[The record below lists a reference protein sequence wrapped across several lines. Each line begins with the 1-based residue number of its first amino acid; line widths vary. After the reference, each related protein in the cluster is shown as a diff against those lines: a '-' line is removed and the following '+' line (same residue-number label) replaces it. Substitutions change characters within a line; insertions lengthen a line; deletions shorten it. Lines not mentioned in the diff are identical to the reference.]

1 MVNQND
7 KRNNEPSLI
16 KQSPAEKLEWGE
28 HNNQLS
34 DLNFIDRKQP
44 DNNSADLSKEEP
56 GRNRRGV
63 KEGENSL
70 SK

>member
-1 MVNQND
+1 MVNQNA

-16 KQSPAEKLEWGE
+16 KQSSTEKLEWGE
-28 HNNQLS
+28 HNKELS

-44 DNNSADLSKEEP
+44 DNSSADSSKEEP

>member
-28 HNNQLS
+28 HNKELS
-34 DLNFIDRKQP
+34 DLNFIDRKP
-44 DNNSADLSKEEP
+44 ANDGKVDLSKEEP

>member
-1 MVNQND
+1 MINQNSQRD
-7 KRNNEPSLI
+7 SNNNI
-16 KQSPAEKLEWGE
+16 KKQSSPNQLEWGG
-28 HNNQLS
+28 HNKELS
-34 DLNFIDRKQP
+34 DLNFIDRKP
-44 DNNSADLSKEEP
+44 ANDGKVDLSKEEP